1 MNGVGNTDRSAW
13 PTRKIALADEGREP
27 PLTGF
32 TPGQL
37 VAMVWELTLEAWAFK
52 DGRRDEP
59 RLRRD
64 VVRIIR
70 SRS

>member
-1 MNGVGNTDRSAW
+1 MTTDRSNW
-13 PTRKIALADEGREP
+13 PTRKIPLAEEGRERA
-27 PLTGF
+27 LSGL

-37 VAMVWELTLEAWAFK
+37 VEMVWDLTLEAWGFK

-64 VVRIIR
+64 VVRVVR
-70 SRS
+70 GRR